1 MQGALLT
8 AALGAMILGER
19 DYLIGVE
26 DDVRGNRR
34 RLRNIDDKVDA
45 AGDRINGFLTSG
57 DYKRIVQPAVA
68 DAMLGLAYPPQPSP
82 AESSPFASAPSTLQR
97 PILTEAQAVGAVDW
111 PGAVNRYDKNGNLVN
126 PGEAADGQN
135 FLTFVALGYRE
146 VRSALLGLTLPQDD
160 TAPEIQAGFFR
171 AFRGFATA
179 IKEEATSGAPMT
191 QEQMTEAMR
200 AMLAAPKTSRGIV
213 WYLPNSTPTT
223 GPTSETVQLEI
234 PFVKGLLKVGEVARL
249 TFGGAVNLTGATSEW
264 RVRFDSL
271 SSSPLLAASFTGL
284 TGSFRFRH
292 TVEIQ
297 RLPDSAGN
305 QFFGV
310 IQASQMGTLSSSAG
324 GDVVGFINDELDHKL
339 VISWSFGA
347 VSQSAFIRT
356 AILEKL

>member
-34 RLRNIDDKVDA
+34 RIRNIDDKVDA
-45 AGDRINGFLTSG
+45 AGDRINGFLDSG
-57 DYKRIVQPAVA
+57 DYKRIVQPAVS

-82 AESSPFASAPSTLQR
+82 AESSPYASAPSTLQR
-97 PILTEAQAVGAVDW
+97 PILTESQAVGAVDW
-111 PGAVNRYDKNGNLVN
+111 PGAVNRYDKKGNLVN

-160 TAPEIQAGFFR
+160 TSPEIQAGFFR
-171 AFRGFATA
+171 AFRGLGTA
-179 IKEEATSGAPMT
+179 IKEEATSSAPMS

-200 AMLAAPKTSRGIV
+200 QLLAPKTSRGVV
-213 WYLPNSTPTT
+213 WYLPNPTVST
-223 GPTSETVQLEI
+223 GPVSEAVLLEI
-234 PFVKGLLKVGEVARL
+234 PFVKGLLKVGEFARL

-271 SSSPLLAASFTGL
+271 SSAALLSPSFTGL

-292 TVEIQ
+292 VVEIQ
-297 RLPDSAGN
+297 RLPDASGA
-305 QFFGV
+305 QFYGV
-310 IQASQMGTLSSSAG
+310 IQESQMGTLTSSAG
-324 GDVVGFINDELDHKL
+324 GDVVGFLNDGLDHKL
-339 VISWSFGA
+339 VISWYFGA
-347 VSQSAFIRT
+347 VGQSAFIRT